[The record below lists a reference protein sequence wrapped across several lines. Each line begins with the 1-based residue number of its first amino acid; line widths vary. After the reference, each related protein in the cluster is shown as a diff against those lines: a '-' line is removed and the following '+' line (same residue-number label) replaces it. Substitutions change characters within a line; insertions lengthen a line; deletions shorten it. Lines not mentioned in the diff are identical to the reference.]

1 MKTEKSNEMNITN
14 VLEKLVF
21 STASSISIK
30 CRDKTIVMH
39 IKNREI
45 VTTIYEEGSISKVAF
60 HGSNAIKELICML
73 EEAGISI
80 WFLLKKLMRLS
91 FLRSDKALCLEYLP
105 ALPVLPAPEK

>member
-1 MKTEKSNEMNITN
+1 MKTEKSNEMNITD

-39 IKNREI
+39 IKDREI
-45 VTTIYEEGSISKVAF
+45 VTTIYEEGSISKVGF
-60 HGSNAIKELICML
+60 HGANAIKELICML

-80 WFLLKKLMRLS
+80 WFLLKKLMRVS
-91 FLRSDKALCLEYLP
+91 FLRSDKPLFLEYLP
-105 ALPVLPAPEK
+105 TPEK